1 MTGSVEAGKGWSTW
15 LKKELTWKKE
25 LILIKVI
32 QFLYSGGT
40 SSILPYLTLHM
51 QELGLTVAEIATV
64 YAFLPITSILGPPL
78 SGLVADR
85 FGRFKQ
91 VVVANMVLTVVLHCA
106 LLYVP
111 ARPRAS
117 IRMSCG
123 PDGNVLTW
131 SCNTCHQQL
140 NNTQLQLTLQLC
152 EFDCVSPPSELS
164 VCVHEEDLATC
175 HNYSLFDQIT
185 LNGTVLSW
193 REEEKCNHTLYNPL
207 YDQQVYHTL
216 SCSSQCH
223 VKCQVMQVPQCHVS
237 DDPDSTANT
246 FWIYFVL
253 RMIATF
259 FLNSLFTMMDA
270 MTLAIVR
277 QHNGDYGKQ
286 RFLFILG
293 LATVPLL
300 AGFTLD
306 WHEASVGYKDYSPAF
321 YLGAALCLVS
331 AALITRLCF
340 TVEPSGD
347 KVVADLLKL
356 VTRPEINVYLV
367 MVLVMGSNWGFLESY
382 LFLYLETLHAP
393 SYLMGL
399 TLTVGS
405 LVGMPVML
413 IADAVVEKL
422 RRPTIFIISFFI
434 YAIRHIGYSY
444 INDPWLVFPFEVL
457 EVFTYQLMWVAAI
470 TYCSILAPKGLLA
483 TMTGLTGAIHF
494 SLGRGLGSLVGGHLI
509 NNLGLPAAFRAYGGI
524 AAGSGI
530 LYVLIHFCYIKKKL
544 SAREEERQREAG
556 ECLPMMDN
564 DAAHV
569 LVNQVTAESS
579 L

>member
-306 WHEASVGYKDYSPAF
+306 WHEASVG
-321 YLGAALCLVS
+321 
-331 AALITRLCF
+331 
-340 TVEPSGD
+340 
-347 KVVADLLKL
+347 
-356 VTRPEINVYLV
+356 
-367 MVLVMGSNWGFLESY
+367 
-382 LFLYLETLHAP
+382 
-393 SYLMGL
+393 L

>member
-175 HNYSLFDQIT
+175 HNYSLFDQ
-185 LNGTVLSW
+185 
-193 REEEKCNHTLYNPL
+193 
-207 YDQQVYHTL
+207 
-216 SCSSQCH
+216 
-223 VKCQVMQVPQCHVS
+223 
-237 DDPDSTANT
+237 
-246 FWIYFVL
+246 
-253 RMIATF
+253 
-259 FLNSLFTMMDA
+259 DA